1 MASHRRQMSFNSYNA
16 TVMDLHIAATNIQ
29 TWWRRWSAK
38 AKLYSSLLR
47 GKPESL
53 GALLVSMTTEL
64 ASLRA
69 FTGDLE
75 AKNRRLFQELEAL
88 QHEKLDLRAHS
99 TSEQKR
105 LTEEITS
112 LRALI
117 HSHLDDGGAAEA
129 TAQPFTTIPSSVALK
144 ASEVRQAEEP
154 EEDQVDRKY
163 WRQAA
168 LAAQTDAAAAKSR
181 ARHAETKLCELLALH
196 SMQVDE
202 CKGLQAKLRWT
213 VLNDKYD
220 RVSAH
225 VDDLQ
230 EQLRRSQVEA
240 QSQYSLWVQ
249 SQTDLEAVK
258 AERGDL
264 VQDMAVLRA
273 ANDGLRKDNECLHA
287 MQDEVAVIQ
296 LALLDMVG
304 TVTAKTAEA
313 KAFQAYGASAREH
326 LHSQGMQLQQL
337 SQFQNKFRSVGTV
350 ALTALRGLKHAA
362 WDAKDIL
369 QSEMASTVALLQTKL
384 ATACQF
390 VHLAHIEHKLLRHA
404 LQNSTASSIHLHE
417 QLWKVHRNALFVCQV
432 LTMAD
437 DDSKPTNNNPDTTT
451 TSHSPRVTANF
462 ETGDVLL
469 TSPDSV
475 PLTVQF
481 DQVYSNRGR
490 GWSNAESISP
500 AIQSVLAGYNACVVT
515 FEGQPNIE
523 ANAMHD
529 DMSTSATAQ
538 VLNELF
544 HQCTGLFG
552 FATIHCSLS
561 YLGIYSEHVYDLLSI
576 CEDDINDTPLFRG
589 GSFSDA
595 CCPSNNHPSPPMVV
609 LDIRSAQDAQ
619 IAVAEG
625 LKNLDR
631 LMQYFPTMEHL
642 THRLV
647 TVCVSV
653 VRAFEH
659 PDKATSE
666 PTKSKL
672 QLASGDGGRECTWQ
686 DTERIRATI
695 SAENSLHAFTSCL
708 GDLRQAAQTERGGVG
723 DDISMRYHA
732 SKLTLLLQ
740 DCLDDHVRAKLLV
753 LCTFTTTDDHQPWR
767 SIRTMQILHLFRD
780 TMASKTREQPLH
792 DDNHHAVDDS
802 HSLFLRYGGEH
813 VTWQAPVS
821 TRGTSSQNPWDVELD
836 AIKGRNAM
844 MVQSMDLSVEANPP
858 SPPSRGNNNHPPN
871 NHATTPTL
879 PPDRKVWARHSKSVK
894 PPSRR
899 SIKPSPVHP
908 TTSSHA
914 TTLLPESAP
923 SYSNPH
929 HHFLSKRLP
938 FR

>member
-129 TAQPFTTIPSSVALK
+129 TAQPFTIPSSVVLK

-273 ANDGLRKDNECLHA
+273 ANDGLRKDNECLQA

-369 QSEMASTVALLQTKL
+369 
-384 ATACQF
+384 
-390 VHLAHIEHKLLRHA
+390 
-404 LQNSTASSIHLHE
+404 
-417 QLWKVHRNALFVCQV
+417 
-432 LTMAD
+432 
-437 DDSKPTNNNPDTTT
+437 
-451 TSHSPRVTANF
+451 
-462 ETGDVLL
+462 
-469 TSPDSV
+469 
-475 PLTVQF
+475 
-481 DQVYSNRGR
+481 
-490 GWSNAESISP
+490 
-500 AIQSVLAGYNACVVT
+500 
-515 FEGQPNIE
+515 
-523 ANAMHD
+523 
-529 DMSTSATAQ
+529 
-538 VLNELF
+538 
-544 HQCTGLFG
+544 
-552 FATIHCSLS
+552 
-561 YLGIYSEHVYDLLSI
+561 
-576 CEDDINDTPLFRG
+576 
-589 GSFSDA
+589 
-595 CCPSNNHPSPPMVV
+595 
-609 LDIRSAQDAQ
+609 
-619 IAVAEG
+619 
-625 LKNLDR
+625 
-631 LMQYFPTMEHL
+631 
-642 THRLV
+642 
-647 TVCVSV
+647 
-653 VRAFEH
+653 
-659 PDKATSE
+659 
-666 PTKSKL
+666 
-672 QLASGDGGRECTWQ
+672 
-686 DTERIRATI
+686 
-695 SAENSLHAFTSCL
+695 
-708 GDLRQAAQTERGGVG
+708 
-723 DDISMRYHA
+723 
-732 SKLTLLLQ
+732 
-740 DCLDDHVRAKLLV
+740 
-753 LCTFTTTDDHQPWR
+753 
-767 SIRTMQILHLFRD
+767 
-780 TMASKTREQPLH
+780 
-792 DDNHHAVDDS
+792 
-802 HSLFLRYGGEH
+802 
-813 VTWQAPVS
+813 VTWVR
-821 TRGTSSQNPWDVELD
+821 THNTNL
-836 AIKGRNAM
+836 
-844 MVQSMDLSVEANPP
+844 
-858 SPPSRGNNNHPPN
+858 
-871 NHATTPTL
+871 
-879 PPDRKVWARHSKSVK
+879 HS
-894 PPSRR
+894 
-899 SIKPSPVHP
+899 
-908 TTSSHA
+908 
-914 TTLLPESAP
+914 
-923 SYSNPH
+923 
-929 HHFLSKRLP
+929 
-938 FR
+938 